1 MVRSYSKVDVLRGAS
16 VTAVAITTVVLLVLL
31 PRPGFRTSRLVLF
44 AAVVALGWI
53 GAFGAVRKQFWP
65 TVVGGLGLFLL
76 GFWQFTIGLVM
87 LPTSAMLLLTALFVR
102 GSAAGSNGG
111 LSRIARS

>member
-1 MVRSYSKVDVLRGAS
+1 MVSSYSKVDVLRGAS
-16 VTAVAITTVVLLVLL
+16 VTAVAITTVVLLALL

-65 TVVGGLGLFLL
+65 TIVGALGLFLL

-87 LPTSAMLLLTALFVR
+87 LPTSAVLLVTAFFVR
-102 GSAAGSNGG
+102 GESPKSNTIDTG
-111 LSRIARS
+111 ATRS